1 MPILRKTVGWT
12 GSEREGFEGT
22 LGWLGVFTKRE
33 SYLGVIMDSKELV
46 KFEKLLDTII
56 IVLILGLVL
65 FLCI

>member
-1 MPILRKTVGWT
+1 
-12 GSEREGFEGT
+12 
-22 LGWLGVFTKRE
+22 
-33 SYLGVIMDSKELV
+33 MDSKELV